1 MTGEDVSQDRGQRQ
15 QQGKDREERVVSDQR
30 GQVAGLVI
38 TELAKYR
45 KRQCQPRM
53 ALLIVIEP
61 CHKTA
66 RLGRIRST
74 RRDIPV
80 TTGQAVSRRTL
91 AHTIRIPGIA
101 AGNR

>member
-1 MTGEDVSQDRGQRQ
+1 
-15 QQGKDREERVVSDQR
+15 
-30 GQVAGLVI
+30 
-38 TELAKYR
+38 
-45 KRQCQPRM
+45 M
-53 ALLIVIEP
+53 ALLIGIQP

-66 RLGRIRST
+66 GLGRIRST
-74 RRDIPV
+74 RRHIAV